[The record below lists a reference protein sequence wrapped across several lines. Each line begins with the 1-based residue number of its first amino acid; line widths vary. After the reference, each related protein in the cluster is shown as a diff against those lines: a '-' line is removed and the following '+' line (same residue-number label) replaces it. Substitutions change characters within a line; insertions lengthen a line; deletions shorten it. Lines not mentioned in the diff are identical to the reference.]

1 MIRKTIPMIAATVGV
16 MALLVG
22 CAGGTPAPE
31 PTEPGTTLEGPA
43 ALVPADVRATGEL
56 RIGNSPVY
64 PPMSYLPEGEEADE
78 NRIGFDVD
86 LGTAIAEVLEL
97 TPVFERQPYE
107 QYIPSL
113 GTGRLDVVH
122 SAMQDLEERRTTVD
136 FVDYYFTGPQI
147 FTTADRTD
155 LTDVTDLCGGTII
168 LDVGDVGYQDAVNTL
183 SDEICGDNPIEIVPA
198 AGTAEAL
205 LQLQQGRADATVR
218 GAESVRYLMSELE
231 PGVYALVGEPIA
243 EIPVGIAVAKT
254 NTELRDAVAAAM
266 QVLIDNGTYQAI
278 GEKWGLQDILIPAA
292 MINGEEI

>member
-22 CAGGTPAPE
+22 CSAPTPE
-31 PTEPGTTLEGPA
+31 PADPGTTLQGPA
-43 ALVPADVRATGEL
+43 ALVPDAVRATGEL

-64 PPMSYLPEGEEADE
+64 PPMSFLPEGEESDE

-122 SAMQDLEERRTTVD
+122 SAMQDLEERRATVD

-155 LTDVTDLCGGTII
+155 LTKVEDLCGGSVV
-168 LDVGDVGYQDAVNTL
+168 LDVGDVGYQDAVNAL
-183 SDEICGDNPIEIVPA
+183 SAEICGDSPIEIVPA

-218 GAESVRYLMSELE
+218 GAESVRYLISELE
-231 PGVYALVGEPIA
+231 PGVYSLVGEPIA
-243 EIPVGIAVAKT
+243 EIPVGIAVAKD
-254 NTELRDAVAAAM
+254 NTGLRDAVAAAM
-266 QVLIDNGTYQAI
+266 QVLIDNGTYAQI
-278 GEKWGLQDILIPAA
+278 GEK
-292 MINGEEI
+292 

>member
-1 MIRKTIPMIAATVGV
+1 MIRKTVPMLAASVGV

-31 PTEPGTTLEGPA
+31 PSESSSLEGPA
-43 ALVPADVRATGEL
+43 ALVPDDVRAKGEL

-64 PPMSYLPEGEEADE
+64 PPMSYLPEGEESDE

-86 LGTAIAEVLEL
+86 LATAIADVLEL

-122 SAMQDLEERRTTVD
+122 SAMQDLEERRATVD
-136 FVDYYFTGPQI
+136 FVDYYFTGPQL
-147 FTTADRTD
+147 FTTSDRTD
-155 LTDVTDLCGGTII
+155 LTEASDLCGGSVI

-183 SDEICGDNPIEIVPA
+183 SDEICGDNPIEIVSA
-198 AGTAEAL
+198 VGTAEAL

-218 GAESVRYLMSELE
+218 GAESVRYLMSDLE
-231 PGVYALVGEPIA
+231 PGAYALIGGPIS
-243 EIPVGIAVAKT
+243 EIPVGIAVAKN

-266 QVLIDNGTYQAI
+266 QVLIDNGTYASI
-278 GEKWGLQDILIPAA
+278 GEKWGLADILIPAA